1 MSKAKKAQGLSLN
14 MIVVGAIGL
23 VVLVVI
29 ITIFVSSLQKSQDD
43 ITKTQT
49 GSECSEAGGKMM
61 YAADCN
67 KVGGTA
73 QIGTFKGNLNVLP
86 TSSPSPD
93 NLYGSYSDA
102 KGPVSSG
109 ALYVCCKE

>member
-1 MSKAKKAQGLSLN
+1 MKTKKAQGLSLD

-49 GSECSEAGGKMM
+49 GSDCEVAGGKMM

-67 KVGGTA
+67 KVGGTP
-73 QIGTFKGNLNVLP
+73 QIGTFKGNLWKLE
-86 TSSPSPD
+86 TSGTPDPSKID
-93 NLYGSYSDA
+93 SYEKDTTTT
-102 KGPVSSG
+102 VSSG
-109 ALYVCCKE
+109 ALYVCCKP

>member
-1 MSKAKKAQGLSLN
+1 MSKTKKAQGLSLN

-49 GSECSEAGGKMM
+49 GSDCKVAGGKMM
-61 YAADCN
+61 FPADCN
-67 KVGGTA
+67 KVGGTP
-73 QIGTFKGNLNVLP
+73 QIGTFKGLLNILKYSGDETKFEHYV
-86 TSSPSPD
+86 D
-93 NLYGSYSDA
+93 GSNS
-102 KGPVSSG
+102 VSSG
-109 ALYVCCKE
+109 ALYVCCKKP